1 MEPGQILQHTDHGRI
16 IMSENIQFQEVVV
29 NLVIIKVRR
38 DRVFILGRVLNRCKC
53 VNLLSVG
60 QNDDTARML
69 PGRFPD
75 ADTAIRQALDLRRPF
90 FLPMILKVPEHITVR
105 ILVRHTR
112 HRSGSKRLPCAE
124 DYLRIMVRFRLIL
137 SGEVQVNIRL
147 LVSFEA
153 KEGLKRDVKAK
164 LLKLCPALRTVFI
177 RHIAAGHTVVLP
189 DFRRIKVHI
198 VAFRTEVMRMQGVD
212 LRDAGH
218 VGDKGRPDRSAR
230 PDQIPVRHRLPYQLL
245 GNDVHDGKSIGDD
258 GVQLLLQAVLHHLRK
273 VVAVDLMC
281 PVVADLRQHFIRV
294 RDDGR
299 TLVRP
304 DRRELL
310 HHVRNP
316 VGVCDDDLV
325 RLLLPQILELLQHLL
340 RRAQIQRRLVVRLRI
355 LKIHILKN
363 PPVDLILRVQE
374 MDVAGRTHGLAVLLS
389 ERDNPT
395 VVVFQI
401 LDGLRLISE
410 VSILVIFRNG
420 QKHVVADRL
429 DFQIVIEIH
438 NPLQFLL

>member
-1 MEPGQILQHTDHGRI
+1 
-16 IMSENIQFQEVVV
+16 MSEDIQLQEVVV
-29 NLVIIKVRR
+29 DLMVIKVCRDCVLILRR
-38 DRVFILGRVLNRCKC
+38 MLNRCKC
-53 VNLLSVG
+53 VNLLSIG
-60 QNDDTARML
+60 QNDDAARML

-90 FLPMILKVPEHITVR
+90 FLPMILKVPEHITIR

-112 HRSGSKRLPCAE
+112 HRSGPERLSCAE
-124 DYLRIMVRFRLIL
+124 NDLRIMVCLRLIL
-137 SGEVQVNIRL
+137 SGEVQVDIRL
-147 LVSFEA
+147 LVSLKA
-153 KEGLKRDVKAK
+153 KEGLKRDVKSK
-164 LLKLCPALRTVFI
+164 LLKLCPALRAVFI
-177 RHIAAGHTVVLP
+177 RHVAAGHTVVLS
-189 DFRRIKVHI
+189 DLRRIKVHI
-198 VAFRTEVMRMQGVD
+198 VAFWTEVMRMQGVD

-230 PDQIPVRHRLPYQLL
+230 PDQIPVCHRLPYQLL
-245 GNDVHDGKSIGDD
+245 RNDIHDGKTIGDD
-258 GVQLLLQAVLHHLRK
+258 GVQLFLQAVLHNLRK
-273 VVAVDLMC
+273 VVAVDLMR
-281 PVVADLRQHFIRV
+281 PVVADLRQHFVRM

-304 DRRELL
+304 DWRELL
-310 HHVRNP
+310 HHVRDP
-316 VGVCDDDLV
+316 VGICDDNLV
-325 RLLLPQILELLQHLL
+325 RLLLAQILELLQHLL
-340 RRAQIQRRLVVRLRI
+340 CRAQIQRRLIVRLRI
-355 LKIHILKN
+355 LKIHILQN